1 MNSISMWVVESMVFL
16 YLTNATKN
24 IEAWQMDTLVTMPT
38 LFMAVGSFLW
48 IPLTIGMGRR
58 PVFLVASV
66 TLIVACIG
74 AGYSQS
80 FPQLLACICFLG
92 LAEGFAL
99 TAVSSLNFP
108 NSEYNN

>member
-1 MNSISMWVVESMVFL
+1 MVFP

-24 IEAWQMDTLVTMPT
+24 IDAWQMDTLVTMPT

-58 PVFLVASV
+58 PVFLIVSV

-80 FPQLLACICFLG
+80 FQQLLGCICFLG

-99 TAVSSLNFP
+99 TAVSSLISLKP
-108 NSEYNN
+108 EHTR